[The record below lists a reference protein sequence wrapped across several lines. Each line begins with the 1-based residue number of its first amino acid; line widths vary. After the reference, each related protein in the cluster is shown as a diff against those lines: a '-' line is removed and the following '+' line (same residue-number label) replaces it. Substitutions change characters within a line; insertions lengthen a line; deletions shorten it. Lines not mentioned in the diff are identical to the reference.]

1 MADTGLTGPALD
13 LAARH
18 VIHAYLADLSGQLG
32 GATAARTAIV
42 AELEDGLWAATATH
56 QARGLTPAEAARA
69 AVAEFGDARTVAAGF
84 GAELAAATGRRVGLG
99 LLTTGPLVGT
109 SWLLVVAATWT
120 RTGRQPPAALGL
132 VAALVGLVLMVAV
145 PSAVLSVAVSG
156 RLSRW
161 LPGSSPWARARRGS
175 AWPATPHAAAWPPA
189 RRWPDPEQAPPG
201 QGAQDQRDA
210 DQAGQDPVGQAGE
223 SVPEGRL
230 GLGSWSQRGRLGPLS
245 T

>member
-42 AELEDGLWAATATH
+42 AELEDGLWAATGAH

-99 LLTTGPLVGT
+99 LLTTGPWWG
-109 SWLLVVAATWT
+109 
-120 RTGRQPPAALGL
+120 PAGC
-132 VAALVGLVLMVAV
+132 
-145 PSAVLSVAVSG
+145 
-156 RLSRW
+156 W
-161 LPGSSPWARARRGS
+161 WSP
-175 AWPATPHAAAWPPA
+175 
-189 RRWPDPEQAPPG
+189 
-201 QGAQDQRDA
+201 
-210 DQAGQDPVGQAGE
+210 
-223 SVPEGRL
+223 
-230 GLGSWSQRGRLGPLS
+230 RLGPGRGASRRPPSDWSLPWLGWC
-245 T
+245 